1 MKQMEPIT
9 DRETM
14 IYFSQEIKQLR
25 EAIERFGVS
34 LLNLENNKFG
44 NHEIRL
50 ATLESDKSERKGAVK
65 FLIFIGTFLGILLT
79 ILTIKSFL
87 K

>member
-1 MKQMEPIT
+1 MEPVT
-9 DRETM
+9 DREAL
-14 IYFSQEIKQLR
+14 ISFSGEIKNLR
-25 EAIERFGVS
+25 ETIERFGSS
-34 LLNLENNKFG
+34 LLNLENNKFV
-44 NHEIRL
+44 NHETRL